1 MVSKSNSGGLFVCLA
16 ATSFAA
22 WFAIVLAF
30 AAFDPFGF
38 VRSASDET
46 DEHAAPHQTHS
57 VTALLSARPGPAG
70 PLADPA
76 GMLAE
81 TAPVFTHVRFNPRSR
96 RAVFAGRGKPDAR
109 IAILLASRVVVY
121 TRVRADGHWL
131 AAATFDATPAP
142 LAFTIEQR
150 DSLTGE
156 LIVGGDINLHI
167 PANYRRS
174 VTVSNGDPAATEQ
187 AFRLVAVKAESD
199 SLGPAASR
207 AFDRF
212 FAQPQGGREADG
224 YGATVTEVA
233 GAWQWLDD
241 ANRSYQD
248 EVVERL
254 RRGGGDFGGSLA
266 ARRDERD
273 DERARGRDRQRD
285 RDWDADRDVDRNADG
300 RPIEVNDDPRD
311 QGGGAGVLVDWLWT
325 ARRSYETE
333 IIPRLTGAL
342 PRAILT
348 REELDRERERLD
360 RQARESRLRQAAAE
374 RAERERQEAERRRIE
389 AEERRRVAEA
399 EAGRIAEERARL
411 ERLAAERAREAERR
425 RLDEAERRA
434 AERAERERLAAL
446 EADRRA
452 AEEEA
457 AQRAEAERRRR
468 PEAEQRR
475 PEAEQRR
482 EEAERRRQ
490 QARLAEEERRRRLLE
505 QEEELRRQREA
516 EQRRRLAELRERRE
530 AARRELERRAEAE
543 RRRAEARR
551 AEEERRGRLLD
562 QAEQRRREREE
573 EQRRRLAELRERR
586 EAARRRLAERETSD
600 SDNRSWWGGTGGL
613 FGGGR
618 DEERGPPLP
627 EKQQANRETFTRRD
641 TTIEYTTRDGDR
653 AGPRPDGSRY
663 TSWKDMAPVP
673 ARNSRVATKRRA
685 RVKQYRRRAAA
696 RRVRRCNG
704 AAGQRITPPGVY
716 VVKRGDSL
724 WRIARRHYNRGSLY
738 PVIHRAN
745 RSKIRVPRLIYPC
758 QRIRL
763 PALRFR

>member
-22 WFAIVLAF
+22 WIAIVLAF
-30 AAFDPFGF
+30 AAFDPFGL

-46 DEHAAPHQTHS
+46 DDRAAPHRTHA

-70 PLADPA
+70 PLVDPA

-81 TAPVFTHVRFNPRSR
+81 TAPVFTHVRFDPRSR

-109 IAILLASRVVVY
+109 IAILLATRVVVY
-121 TRVRADGHWL
+121 TRVRGDGHWL

-150 DSLTGE
+150 DALTGD

-174 VTVSNGDPAATEQ
+174 VTVSSGDPAATEQ

-212 FAQPQGGREADG
+212 FAQQQGGRGADG
-224 YGATVTEVA
+224 YGATVTKVA

-248 EVVERL
+248 EIVERL
-254 RRGGGDFGGSLA
+254 RRGGGGFGGPLE
-266 ARRDERD
+266 ARPEERD
-273 DERARGRDRQRD
+273 DDRARGHDRQGD
-285 RDWDADRDVDRNADG
+285 RERHRGWNASRDVDRDADV
-300 RPIEVNDDPRD
+300 RPIGVNDEPRD
-311 QGGGAGVLVDWLWT
+311 QGGAGVLVDWLWT

-348 REELDRERERLD
+348 REELDRERDRLD
-360 RQARESRLRQAAAE
+360 RQAREARLRQAAAE
-374 RAERERQEAERRRIE
+374 RAEREREEAERRRLE
-389 AEERRRVAEA
+389 AEERRRAAEA

-411 ERLAAERAREAERR
+411 ERLAAERARAAERGR
-425 RLDEAERRA
+425 QDEAERRA

-446 EADRRA
+446 ETDRRA

-457 AQRAEAERRRR
+457 ARRAEAERRRR
-468 PEAEQRR
+468 
-475 PEAEQRR
+475 
-482 EEAERRRQ
+482 EEAERRQNEADRRRQ
-490 QARLAEEERRRRLLE
+490 QARLAEEERLRRMLE
-505 QEEELRRQREA
+505 QEEEVRRQREA
-516 EQRRRLAELRERRE
+516 EQSRRLAELRERRE

-551 AEEERRGRLLD
+551 AEEERRSRLLD

-586 EAARRRLAERETSD
+586 EAARRRLAEREPSD
-600 SDNRSWWGGTGGL
+600 GDNRSWWGGTGRL

-641 TTIEYTTRDGDR
+641 TTIQYTTRDGDR
-653 AGPRPDGSRY
+653 AGPRPDGSRS

-673 ARNSRVATKRRA
+673 TRNSRVATKRRA
-685 RVKQYRRRAAA
+685 RVKQYRRRTAA
-696 RRVRRCNG
+696 RRVIRCNG

-758 QRIRL
+758 QRFRL